1 MEITEVKVFPIQEEK
16 LKAFVSVVFDQC
28 FMVNDIKII
37 QGRDGLFISMPS
49 RKKKNGEFKDV
60 AHPLNNE
67 TRHMIEAKILGE
79 YERVLADRGER
90 LPAPPHATHT
100 AVSSAVLAA
109 ALTPLDNSDGGSPAG
124 RLAAAH
130 AGAPE
135 TATAA
140 MPGAQKRD
148 ETGGGSGADGGAAA
162 AGASGQASTRDGS
175 DGSDGSASGPEP
187 PATAEKSLDEIE
199 ELHLRDSFWT
209 VT

>member
-1 MEITEVKVFPIQEEK
+1 MEITEVKVFPIHEEK

-28 FMVNDIKII
+28 FMINDIKII

-90 LPAPPHATHT
+90 LPAPPHTPPA
-100 AVSSAVLAA
+100 AVSAAVLAA
-109 ALTPLDNSDGGSPAG
+109 ALTPLVKSDGGSQA
-124 RLAAAH
+124 
-130 AGAPE
+130 
-135 TATAA
+135 
-140 MPGAQKRD
+140 
-148 ETGGGSGADGGAAA
+148 GADGGSGV
-162 AGASGQASTRDGS
+162 AGASGQASQQDGS
-175 DGSDGSASGPEP
+175 YGSAGSASGAEP